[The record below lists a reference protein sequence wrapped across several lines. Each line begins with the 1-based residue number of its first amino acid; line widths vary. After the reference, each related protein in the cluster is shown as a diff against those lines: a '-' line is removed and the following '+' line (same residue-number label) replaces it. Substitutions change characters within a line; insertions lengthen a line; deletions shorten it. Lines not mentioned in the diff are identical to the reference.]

1 MSLVPQYIQIICN
14 KATCR
19 ENDGKKS
26 TMIKPFC
33 DTKMKITQKML
44 FSSDKSDNESKNI
57 QFDYDTTYEET
68 DSESDDSEEN
78 IIKKIDDE

>member
-1 MSLVPQYIQIICN
+1 
-14 KATCR
+14 
-19 ENDGKKS
+19 
-26 TMIKPFC
+26 MIKPFC

-57 QFDYDTTYEET
+57 QFDYDNSYEET

>member
-57 QFDYDTTYEET
+57 Q
-68 DSESDDSEEN
+68 SL
-78 IIKKIDDE
+78 IMILVMKKLTVKVMTVRKT